1 MCQMLKRYPLRV
13 IAAVLLLIVGAEIYG
28 ICHTP
33 TYSVELASAKLA
45 YQAAMLEHQD
55 LLRALGK

>member
-1 MCQMLKRYPLRV
+1 MCQVLKRYPLRV

-33 TYSVELASAKLA
+33 TYSVELANAKAA
-45 YQAAMLEHQD
+45 YQVAMSENRA
-55 LLRALGK
+55 LLAALGK